1 MGQFYWPGAIQDLT
15 DWFTINEVVKKRDE
29 IARLIRGLTK
39 EQNAGNELNFPSIRF
54 LPPDR
59 TTRSMTR
66 KKEHEHQSSD
76 SEDECWGMGHT
87 LGGQT
92 ISIAASDF
100 YGERSKRDSSKLPAS
115 DGSGTN
121 ESNVNTRALKES
133 PQEEGHSKKE
143 LRSKVCKFDFEY
155 HY

>member
-59 TTRSMTR
+59 TTRSKTR

-92 ISIAASDF
+92 TVTTASTPAVGYAYQTYATN
-100 YGERSKRDSSKLPAS
+100 YGY
-115 DGSGTN
+115 
-121 ESNVNTRALKES
+121 NVNAPVAPEDGMPEEVFES
-133 PQEEGHSKKE
+133 LMQLEAERK
-143 LRSKVCKFDFEY
+143 
-155 HY
+155 